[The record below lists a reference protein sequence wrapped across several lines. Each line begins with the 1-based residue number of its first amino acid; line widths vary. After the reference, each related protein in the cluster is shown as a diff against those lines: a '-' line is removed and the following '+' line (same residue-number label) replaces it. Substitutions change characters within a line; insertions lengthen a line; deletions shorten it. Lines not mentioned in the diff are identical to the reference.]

1 MDEARINRTPAT
13 VTVHMQPSG
22 DVLTIPRPK
31 TVLQL
36 LKKLSLRTGVALV
49 IRDGGLL
56 TPDRQILAND
66 VLIVRIATS
75 SG

>member
-1 MDEARINRTPAT
+1 MDAIHPSWTPAT

-22 DVLTIPRPK
+22 EILSIPRPK

-36 LKKLSLRTGVALV
+36 LHKLSLRPGVALV
-49 IRDGGLL
+49 IRDGELL
-56 TPDRQILAND
+56 TPDRRIFSND
-66 VLIVRIATS
+66 TLIVRIATS

>member
-1 MDEARINRTPAT
+1 MDETKPSWTPAT

-22 DVLTIPRPK
+22 EVLSIPRPK

-36 LKKLSLRTGVALV
+36 LHKLQLRPGVALV

-56 TPDRQILAND
+56 TPDRQIFSND
-66 VLIVRIATS
+66 TLIVRIATS